1 MQQNIHGGVMIFLK
15 KINLQQ
21 QETKKY
27 FNVFNSQNDDEKS
40 TTHNCTTENIKKC
53 YHKNDLFM
61 KIAEY
66 ANQQELFTL
75 FLLSNKMS
83 LS

>member
-1 MQQNIHGGVMIFLK
+1 MQYSRWSYDFYFLK
-15 KINLQQ
+15 KIYSNKKQ
-21 QETKKY
+21 KKY

-40 TTHNCTTENIKKC
+40 TTHNCIRENIKKC